1 MFRSKY
7 FAMVSWLFTIIFI
20 GLKISGS
27 EYPSIQII
35 VNNQETIAKYLLLNI
50 VYSSNFKIYLS
61 LNIFILQSLTLP

>member
-20 GLKISGS
+20 GLKTSGS

-35 VNNQETIAKYLLLNI
+35 VVSCIISIERTVGYFINKYRDNL
-50 VYSSNFKIYLS
+50 KD
-61 LNIFILQSLTLP
+61 

>member
-20 GLKISGS
+20 GLKISES

-35 VNNQETIAKYLLLNI
+35 VVSCIISIERTVGYFINKYRDNL
-50 VYSSNFKIYLS
+50 KE
-61 LNIFILQSLTLP
+61 

>member
-7 FAMVSWLFTIIFI
+7 FAMISWLLTIILI

-35 VNNQETIAKYLLLNI
+35 VVSFIISIERTVGYFINKYRDNL
-50 VYSSNFKIYLS
+50 KE
-61 LNIFILQSLTLP
+61 

>member
-20 GLKISGS
+20 GLKIFGS

-35 VNNQETIAKYLLLNI
+35 VVSCIISIERTVGYFINKYRDNL
-50 VYSSNFKIYLS
+50 KE
-61 LNIFILQSLTLP
+61 

>member
-20 GLKISGS
+20 GLKFSGS

-35 VNNQETIAKYLLLNI
+35 VVSCIISIERTVGYFINKYRDNL
-50 VYSSNFKIYLS
+50 KK
-61 LNIFILQSLTLP
+61 

>member
-20 GLKISGS
+20 GLTISGS

-35 VNNQETIAKYLLLNI
+35 VVSFIISIERTVGYFINKYRDNL
-50 VYSSNFKIYLS
+50 KE
-61 LNIFILQSLTLP
+61 

>member
-20 GLKISGS
+20 GLKISVS

-35 VNNQETIAKYLLLNI
+35 VVSFIISIERTVGYFINKYRDNL
-50 VYSSNFKIYLS
+50 KE
-61 LNIFILQSLTLP
+61 

>member
-27 EYPSIQII
+27 EYPSTQII
-35 VNNQETIAKYLLLNI
+35 VVACIISIERTVGYFINKYRDNL
-50 VYSSNFKIYLS
+50 KD
-61 LNIFILQSLTLP
+61 

>member
-20 GLKISGS
+20 GLKISWS

-35 VNNQETIAKYLLLNI
+35 VVSFIISIERTVGYFINKYRDNL
-50 VYSSNFKIYLS
+50 KE
-61 LNIFILQSLTLP
+61 

>member
-7 FAMVSWLFTIIFI
+7 FAMISWLLTIIFI

-35 VNNQETIAKYLLLNI
+35 VVSCIISIERTVGYFINKYRDNL
-50 VYSSNFKIYLS
+50 KD
-61 LNIFILQSLTLP
+61 

>member
-35 VNNQETIAKYLLLNI
+35 VVSFIISIGYFINKYRDNL
-50 VYSSNFKIYLS
+50 KE
-61 LNIFILQSLTLP
+61 